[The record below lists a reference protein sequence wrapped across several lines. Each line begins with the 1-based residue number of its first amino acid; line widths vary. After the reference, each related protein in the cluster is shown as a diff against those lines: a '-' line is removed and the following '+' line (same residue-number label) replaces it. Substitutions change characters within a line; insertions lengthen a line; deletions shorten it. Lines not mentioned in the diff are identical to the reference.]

1 MLGRMCQTRLLQPLR
16 SLEMKKRTLRDQ
28 AIELEREADSFIS
41 AMFALCEHHLST
53 RTQKHLPP
61 RPECRAL
68 AASALAVQEAVKTF
82 LAIERSL
89 R

>member
-1 MLGRMCQTRLLQPLR
+1 
-16 SLEMKKRTLRDQ
+16 
-28 AIELEREADSFIS
+28 
-41 AMFALCEHHLST
+41 MFALCEHHLGIHS
-53 RTQKHLPP
+53 QKHLPP

-68 AASALAVQEAVKTF
+68 AASALAVQEAVKAF